1 MSASDRRFVVVGGG
15 PAGLTAAYE
24 LTKLGAQPI
33 VLEKQP
39 ILGGL
44 ASTAQSEG
52 YHFDMGGHRRARD
65 CQEGPFQRNDGFG
78 PAGIR
83 GRAPFNRI
91 QRHIRCAGPGRASIE
106 S

>member
-1 MSASDRRFVVVGGG
+1 
-15 PAGLTAAYE
+15 
-24 LTKLGAQPI
+24 
-33 VLEKQP
+33 
-39 ILGGL
+39 
-44 ASTAQSEG
+44 
-52 YHFDMGGHRRARD
+52 MGGHRRARD